1 MPFAAMQTDLKIF
14 ILNEVGQTKTNTVWY
29 HLYVE
34 SKIWYKWTYVQNR
47 NRPTDTENK
56 LMVTKEERGGGGV
69 NKEVGVNI
77 YTLVYIK

>member
-1 MPFAAMQTDLKIF
+1 MP
-14 ILNEVGQTKTNTVWY
+14 
-29 HLYVE
+29 
-34 SKIWYKWTYVQNR
+34 SKISQTEKNKYVILLIYGIRKRYKGTYLQNR

>member
-1 MPFAAMQTDLKIF
+1 MP
-14 ILNEVGQTKTNTVWY
+14 
-29 HLYVE
+29 
-34 SKIWYKWTYVQNR
+34 SKISQTEKNKYVILLIYGIRKRYKGTYLQNR

-69 NKEVGVNI
+69 NKEVGVNL

>member
-1 MPFAAMQTDLKIF
+1 MDLEIIMP
-14 ILNEVGQTKTNTVWY
+14 
-29 HLYVE
+29 
-34 SKIWYKWTYVQNR
+34 SKISQTEKNKYVILLIYGIRKRYKGTYLQNR

>member
-1 MPFAAMQTDLKIF
+1 MDQEI
-14 ILNEVGQTKTNTVWY
+14 IL
-29 HLYVE
+29 L
-34 SKIWYKWTYVQNR
+34 SKISQTEKNKYVILLIYGIRKRYKGTYLQNR